1 MTHKDWQI
9 SNATMVYD
17 QSIHRR
23 SGMYIQN
30 GRIRE
35 HFQLDSEDPSI
46 LNLNL
51 HGFFVFPGLIN
62 GHDNLLAS
70 YYPFKGNTEQ
80 EGKKDGMNPS
90 YLNWLVWDNELKAS
104 SLFRERMNLD
114 ISDLYQL
121 GSYRNILSGVTTVV
135 DHIPSYVRKPF
146 ENNLLPRLLND
157 FGISHS
163 CCSYSLQWGN
173 GIRQEYQYAAE
184 RKLPYVI
191 HIAEGFD
198 EESKLSLQKL
208 DEEGALGE
216 YTVLIHG
223 LSLSEYD
230 LDRIAKAKSHLVCCP
245 VSNHWI
251 YNSSPPIA
259 KALDRGINVCL
270 GSDAAMYG
278 STNLLEDMRAS
289 SRNYSKASG
298 KDLSAKTILEMV
310 TSNPAAAFQ
319 LKNHGSLAVNSI
331 ADFFVL
337 KGKYPQDPFRS
348 FAEAE
353 IPEIFLVVRDG
364 YPLYGDA
371 SLEKI
376 FSVQDIELDHFSI
389 HGSDKVVKRQ
399 IWDNGKSLQFLTKET
414 IDQKPL
420 DFMPITME

>member
-1 MTHKDWQI
+1 MGKWYQARI
-9 SNATMVYD
+9 S
-17 QSIHRR
+17 ICCR
-23 SGMYIQN
+23 
-30 GRIRE
+30 
-35 HFQLDSEDPSI
+35 
-46 LNLNL
+46 
-51 HGFFVFPGLIN
+51 
-62 GHDNLLAS
+62 
-70 YYPFKGNTEQ
+70 
-80 EGKKDGMNPS
+80 KK
-90 YLNWLVWDNELKAS
+90 A
-104 SLFRERMNLD
+104 
-114 ISDLYQL
+114 
-121 GSYRNILSGVTTVV
+121 
-135 DHIPSYVRKPF
+135 
-146 ENNLLPRLLND
+146 
-157 FGISHS
+157 
-163 CCSYSLQWGN
+163 
-173 GIRQEYQYAAE
+173 
-184 RKLPYVI
+184 PYVI

-230 LDRIAKAKSHLVCCP
+230 LDRIAKAKSHLVWCP

-251 YNSSPPIA
+251 YGSSSPIA

-278 STNLLEDMRAS
+278 STNLLEDMRS
-289 SRNYSKASG
+289 SSKNYLEASG
-298 KDLSAKTILEMV
+298 KDLSAKTLLEMV
-310 TSNPAAAFQ
+310 TSNPAEAFQ
-319 LKNHGSLAVNSI
+319 LKNHGSLAVNST

-371 SLEKI
+371 SLEAI

-389 HGSDKVVKRQ
+389 DGISKVVKRQ
-399 IWDNGKSLQFLTKET
+399 IWDNDKSLQFLIKET
-414 IDQKPL
+414 IEQKPL